1 MTFCSH
7 SILPTATLLFHYLKY
22 PKCTGNLNLHRPP
35 HNNHHRSLFQVN
47 THARHSF
54 SLSLLHSSQTILEA
68 PPQLTPHEDAHF
80 GPCSLRR
87 QPRRHSWGRWS
98 TAAHTQSHSAGG
110 NCRTRFFPKPR
121 AEGLTDRAKITPG
134 SPTPGAQRGSTR
146 PNAAARWQRG
156 PGTDPFCRSGRGRIP
171 NDGRWER
178 FEVSPPQGVVS
189 RPESVIHCLQVEVMV
204 SVGRSQWSLPAI
216 PRQCNA
222 RQN

>member
-1 MTFCSH
+1 MVTMTFCSH

-134 SPTPGAQRGSTR
+134 APTPGAQRGPTR
-146 PNAAARWQRG
+146 PPGGSAAPERTRSAAPAGDGSRTTAAGKGSRYLRRKESLADQR
-156 PGTDPFCRSGRGRIP
+156 
-171 NDGRWER
+171 
-178 FEVSPPQGVVS
+178 
-189 RPESVIHCLQVEVMV
+189 
-204 SVGRSQWSLPAI
+204 A
-216 PRQCNA
+216 
-222 RQN
+222 